1 MVFITHAIIIAIIGQ
16 SISKRDKRSYGKRK
30 ARDMASAAKRNVAK
44 ALHLESN
51 ELSTIESECCVKC
64 QDQERLI
71 DLLKQKCMVSS
82 RQEKLKLLTLAP
94 ASWSIEKTANEFQ
107 VTKHLVKKSR
117 ALKKSK
123 GILADPIS
131 RKGKTLDSDIKDKSC
146 RILSV
151 G

>member
-1 MVFITHAIIIAIIGQ
+1 MVFITHAIIIAITSVEADNVMSLGCSPLK

-51 ELSTIESECCVKC
+51 ELGTTESECCVKC

-82 RQEKLKLLTLAP
+82 RQ
-94 ASWSIEKTANEFQ
+94 
-107 VTKHLVKKSR
+107 
-117 ALKKSK
+117 
-123 GILADPIS
+123 
-131 RKGKTLDSDIKDKSC
+131 
-146 RILSV
+146 
-151 G
+151 